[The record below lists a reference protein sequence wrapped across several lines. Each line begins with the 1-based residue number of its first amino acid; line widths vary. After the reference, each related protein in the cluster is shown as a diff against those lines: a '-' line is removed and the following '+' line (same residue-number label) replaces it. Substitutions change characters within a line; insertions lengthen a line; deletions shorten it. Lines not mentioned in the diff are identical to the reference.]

1 MPRLD
6 KDQSVGPDGQVLSEV
21 EVSRPAPKISHDQ
34 FRQIRKELRDFR
46 QLPTPLTAGQQRQW
60 LIAVSQ
66 AIQFLGNELDDENE

>member
-1 MPRLD
+1 MPRID
-6 KDQSVGPDGQVLSEV
+6 KDQIVGPDGQILSEQT
-21 EVSRPAPKISHDQ
+21 VSRPIPKISTDQ
-34 FRQIRKELRDFR
+34 WRQIKKDLRDFR

>member
-6 KDQSVGPDGQVLSEV
+6 KDQKVDSDGVVYEEV
-21 EVSRPAPKISHDQ
+21 EVSRPIPKVSGAE
-34 FRQIRKELRDFR
+34 FRQIRKDLRDFR

>member
-6 KDQSVGPDGQVLSEV
+6 KDQVVGPNGQIISEQT
-21 EVSRPAPKISHDQ
+21 VSRAIPKIGNDQ
-34 FRQIRKELRDFR
+34 WRQIKKDLRDFR

>member
-6 KDQSVGPDGQVLSEV
+6 KDQIVGPNGQILSEQT
-21 EVSRPAPKISHDQ
+21 VSRAIPKINNDQ
-34 FRQIRKELRDFR
+34 WRQIKKDLRDFR